1 MEKRKCAVDRI
12 ETDGEGRKIAV
23 LIDDI
28 TEAEYTLT
36 DSGLLAGEVVTL
48 TLEGGHAVSAEV
60 IPNEGEERSKSNR
73 SRLSALFGRGKD
85 GKK

>member
-28 TEAEYTLT
+28 TEAEYTLVDT
-36 DSGLLAGEVVTL
+36 GLSAGDVVAL
-48 TLEGGHAVSAEV
+48 TLEGGRAVSAEV
-60 IPNEGEERSKSNR
+60 IPDEGEQRRESNR
-73 SRLSALFGRGKD
+73 PRLSALFGRGKD